1 MSRRRAWGMKNVCW
15 PVDASPGV
23 SGISRE
29 TKEQQLQKK
38 KRVRLE
44 EEDPEA

>member
-1 MSRRRAWGMKNVCW
+1 MKNVSR
-15 PVDASPGV
+15 PFAASAKGGP
-23 SGISRE
+23 GISRE

>member
-1 MSRRRAWGMKNVCW
+1 MFAGRLTR
-15 PVDASPGV
+15 PGGL
-23 SGISRE
+23 GISRE